1 MNSNYYMI
9 NPLASNFENQPA
21 VVLHYNLQS
30 SKFQLT
36 NQYKDEPVHL
46 KFASCEGKVR
56 IYVVR

>member
-1 MNSNYYMI
+1 MI